1 MTASPAPPDPAE
13 SADPTGPASPASPAA
28 IDAAVDALYTQPLD
42 GFVAARDAAAR
53 KVADGGDRLG
63 AERLKRLPKPSVAAW
78 VINHVVRERPDD
90 VAALTTVG
98 DELRAATQDRDRAR
112 IKALDHLRRERTEAL
127 VGAVRDAGEVDG
139 RPVSAAVLDRLTETL
154 TAAVMDADA
163 GAAVR
168 AGRLSRGLQHA
179 GFGIVDELGE
189 EADLVALRPEAA
201 EPDATEAEPET
212 AETEPDKVA
221 AEPDSGRDTAEA
233 AERAVE
239 ETSAQV
245 DRLEAR
251 RDDASDRLRA
261 ADAAVEHA
269 EGETARLDEE
279 LARLTAERDAA
290 RRVLDEARAAADE
303 ARTGLTA
310 VEEELDDAEARAA
323 QARRR
328 RRAARGR

>member
-1 MTASPAPPDPAE
+1 MTAPPAPPQP
-13 SADPTGPASPASPAA
+13 PGPSDLEGAV
-28 IDAAVDALYTQPLD
+28 DAAVDALYTQPLD

-53 KVADGGDRLG
+53 QAADAGDTVG
-63 AERLKRLPKPSVAAW
+63 AQRIKRLPKPSVAAW

-112 IKALDHLRRERTEAL
+112 IRALDHLRKERTEAL
-127 VGAVRDAGEVDG
+127 VGAVRQAGEIDG

-168 AGRLSRGLQHA
+168 AGRLARGLQHA

-189 EADLVALRPEAA
+189 EADLVALQPAATSEAPGKPTNEQPPEQ
-201 EPDATEAEPET
+201 EQPE
-212 AETEPDKVA
+212 
-221 AEPDSGRDTAEA
+221 DTADA

-245 DRLEAR
+245 DRLEEQ
-251 RDDASDRLRA
+251 RDDAADRLRTA
-261 ADAAVEHA
+261 EAAVDD
-269 EGETARLDEE
+269 ARDEATRLEDE
-279 LARLTAERDAA
+279 LARLTEERDAA
-290 RRVLDEARAAADE
+290 HRTLDEARAAADE
-303 ARTGLTA
+303 ARNDLAA
-310 VEEELDDAEARAA
+310 VEQELDDAEDRAA

-328 RRAARGR
+328 RRAARGK

>member
-1 MTASPAPPDPAE
+1 MTAPDPH
-13 SADPTGPASPASPAA
+13 DL
-28 IDAAVDALYTQPLD
+28 DAAVDALYTQPLD
-42 GFVAARDAAAR
+42 RFIAARDAAAR
-53 KVADGGDRLG
+53 QAADGGDKLG
-63 AERLKRLPKPSVAAW
+63 AERVKRLPKPSVAAW

-90 VAALTTVG
+90 VAALTAVG

-179 GFGIVDELGE
+179 GFGVVDEEGE
-189 EADLVALRPEAA
+189 EADLVALRPEARETGAAEAVAEQAPEPA
-201 EPDATEAEPET
+201 EPATA
-212 AETEPDKVA
+212 D
-221 AEPDSGRDTAEA
+221 A

-245 DRLEAR
+245 DALEAL
-251 RDDASDRLRA
+251 RDDVADRLRA
-261 ADAAVEHA
+261 ADSAVGQA
-269 EGETARLDEE
+269 QDDVTRLDEE
-279 LARLTAERDAA
+279 LTRLTAERDAA
-290 RRVLDEARAAADE
+290 RGTLDETRVAADE
-303 ARTGLTA
+303 ARADLTA
-310 VEEELDDAEARAA
+310 VEQDLDEAEEQAA

>member
-1 MTASPAPPDPAE
+1 MTAPPEPL
-13 SADPTGPASPASPAA
+13 
-28 IDAAVDALYTQPLD
+28 DAAVDALYTRPLD
-42 GFVAARDAAAR
+42 GFIAARDAAAR
-53 KVADGGDRLG
+53 QAADAGDSLG
-63 AERLKRLPKPSVAAW
+63 AQRIKRLPKPSVAAW

-112 IKALDHLRRERTEAL
+112 IRALDHLRKERTEAL
-127 VGAVRDAGEVDG
+127 VGAVRQAGEVGG

-168 AGRLSRGLQHA
+168 AGRLARGLQHA

-189 EADLVALRPEAA
+189 EADLVALRPAA
-201 EPDATEAEPET
+201 TSAEVQEERPEET
-212 AETEPDKVA
+212 A
-221 AEPDSGRDTAEA
+221 DT

-245 DRLEAR
+245 DRLEER
-251 RDDASDRLRA
+251 RDDVSDRLRTA
-261 ADAAVEHA
+261 EAAVDDAQDEA
-269 EGETARLDEE
+269 TRLDDE
-279 LARLTAERDAA
+279 LARLTEERDAA
-290 RRVLDEARAAADE
+290 HRTLDEARTAAEE
-303 ARTGLTA
+303 ARADLAA
-310 VEEELDDAEARAA
+310 VEQELDDAEDRAA

-328 RRAARGR
+328 RRAARGK

>member
-1 MTASPAPPDPAE
+1 MTAPPEPLDL
-13 SADPTGPASPASPAA
+13 
-28 IDAAVDALYTQPLD
+28 DAAVDALYTRSLD
-42 GFVAARDAAAR
+42 GFIAARDAAAR
-53 KVADGGDRLG
+53 QAADSGDALG
-63 AERLKRLPKPSVAAW
+63 AQRIKRLPKPSVAAW

-90 VAALTTVG
+90 VAALTAVG

-112 IKALDHLRRERTEAL
+112 IRALDHLRKERTEAL
-127 VGAVRDAGEVDG
+127 VSAVRQAGEVDG

-168 AGRLSRGLQHA
+168 AGRLARGLQHA

-189 EADLVALRPEAA
+189 EADLVALRPAA
-201 EPDATEAEPET
+201 PSEEIQEGAPDEEQPQ
-212 AETEPDKVA
+212 
-221 AEPDSGRDTAEA
+221 DTADT

-245 DRLEAR
+245 DRLEER
-251 RDDASDRLRA
+251 RDDVSDRLRTA
-261 ADAAVEHA
+261 EAAVDDAQDEA
-269 EGETARLDEE
+269 TRLDEQ
-279 LARLTAERDAA
+279 LARLTEERGAA
-290 RRVLDEARAAADE
+290 RRTLDEARTAAEE
-303 ARTGLTA
+303 ARADLTA
-310 VEEELDDAEARAA
+310 VEQELDDAEDRAA